1 MNNRF
6 SREKTHAGSFPIFVS
21 ACLFAAVLLVFG
33 YGVSSVSGRTEQ
45 EESRTLEEA
54 VARGITYCYAA
65 EGRYPTS
72 LSYLK
77 EHYGLFYDENKFF
90 IDYQPMGANIM
101 PDVTII
107 RKKDN

>member
-1 MNNRF
+1 MKNRF
-6 SREKTHAGSFPIFVS
+6 SREKKHTGFFQILAST
-21 ACLFAAVLLVFG
+21 CLFAAILLVFV

-45 EESRTLEEA
+45 EETRTLEEA
-54 VARGITYCYAA
+54 IARGITYCYAT
-65 EGRYPTS
+65 EGSYPAS

-77 EHYGLFYDENKFF
+77 EHYGLYYDEDKFF
-90 IDYQPMGANIM
+90 IDYQPMGQNIM